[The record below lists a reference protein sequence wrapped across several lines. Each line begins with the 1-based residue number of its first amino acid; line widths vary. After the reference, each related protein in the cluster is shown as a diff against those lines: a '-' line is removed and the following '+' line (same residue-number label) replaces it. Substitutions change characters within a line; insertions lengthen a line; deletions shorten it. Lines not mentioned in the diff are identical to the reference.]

1 MSRYTEIRRILKI
14 ALDNSVDAFFKSN
27 NLPVFTAKSP
37 RDLVTFVQSNLIK
50 AGYPLPE
57 FGADGVIGEETIAAI
72 NNFRS
77 DIGKPGVQ
85 AGSEVLLE
93 QSDVS
98 KLVQAADLSDE
109 AALDRLRALRRR
121 SLGDI
126 AESINAL
133 EAGGGGE
140 TSGGGILLFGDSQ
153 MQGGIGDVL
162 QSKYPGERLSKEGSQ
177 AYFWLGNSRLEE
189 ELLKKPSLIIIQLN
203 SNGILGTRRLLAK
216 IMKITP
222 NSKIKWYGSPPATMS
237 RTSWSPQVRTPE
249 ALRAFN
255 SRRRGYNSIVEG
267 HLASSGLNYE
277 FINPFDIMGFANW
290 TCRSCDGIHV
300 PKSVAQKYYARV

>member
-1 MSRYTEIRRILKI
+1 MNRVNKIEWLFKI
-14 ALDNSVDAFFKSN
+14 ATSNSIDAFFESD
-27 NLPVFTAKSP
+27 NLPVFTAQSP
-37 RDLVTFVQSNLIK
+37 RDLITFVQSNLIK

-57 FGADGVIGEETIAAI
+57 FGADGVVGEETIAAI

-77 DIGKPGVQ
+77 DIGKSSVQ
-85 AGSEVLLE
+85 VGSEVLLE

-98 KLVQAADLSDE
+98 KLIQAVGLSDE
-109 AALDRLRALRRR
+109 ATLDRLRELRTR

-126 AESINAL
+126 VDSINL
-133 EAGGGGE
+133 VESGE
-140 TSGGGILLFGDSQ
+140 GGILLFGDSQ

-162 QSKYPGERLSKEGSQ
+162 QAKYPGERLSKQGSQ

-189 ELLKKPSLIIIQLN
+189 ELSKKPSLIIIQLN
-203 SNGILGTRRLLAK
+203 SNGILGTRRLLEK

-222 NSKIKWYGSPPATMS
+222 NSRIKWYGSPPATIS

-255 SRRRGYNSIVEG
+255 SRRRGYNSTVEG
-267 HLASSGLNYE
+267 YLASSGLSYE
-277 FINPFDIMGFANW
+277 FINPFDIIGFTNW